1 MKYNEEKYDEYFNK
15 FNVEPRIISN
25 GDELGKNYGEDYVLL
40 TDEHIKAIQEG
51 KALCIDINDGE
62 YCCLL
67 KKEVEEDAKAGDHE
81 RTI

>member
-1 MKYNEEKYDEYFNK
+1 MIYNEKEYDEDFK
-15 FNVEPRIISN
+15 EFNVKPEILSD
-25 GDELGKNYGEDYVLL
+25 GDEIGENFGMDFVLL

-67 KKEVEEDAKAGDHE
+67 KKEVEDSKAQRKEKH
-81 RTI
+81 I